1 MPSVKDFSRTKPSQ
15 SQKTHFWG
23 STEHHVL
30 VQHPY
35 IHLDRSCLLMQT
47 RLQQNGCTVPVKVD
61 SVLFFFLPSTTIL
74 PKQRA
79 FCMRYPLSF
88 SLSFKVFAAMGLFQH
103 KGNNFL
109 RSGLD
114 SVLEIVFDFGRNKP
128 QSETEMLRYRNDL
141 WVKTKPMQSVAG
153 KPSHLYRQFAGSDR
167 HISSWGI

>member
-1 MPSVKDFSRTKPSQ
+1 MPSIKDFRRTKPSQ
-15 SQKTHFWG
+15 SKKTHFWG
-23 STEHHVL
+23 STEHRVL

-35 IHLDRSCLLMQT
+35 IHLYRSCLLMQT

-61 SVLFFFLPSTTIL
+61 SILFFFCPQQPFFPNKEPSACAI
-74 PKQRA
+74 P
-79 FCMRYPLSF
+79 
-88 SLSFKVFAAMGLFQH
+88 SLSLFHSVFAAMGLFQH

-114 SVLEIVFDFGRNKP
+114 SVQEIGFDFGRNKP

-153 KPSHLYRQFAGSDR
+153 KPSHLYRQFAGSDW
-167 HISSWGI
+167 HISSWGV